1 MRSARWVFAGALLGT
16 VLVYWIGLYGPFV
29 LDDTNNLTPIVEWL
43 RGDNTWQHV
52 VLGNESGMFGRSLS
66 MATLMLSAWVGGF
79 TPFAF
84 KLGNLFTHLLCGFVG
99 WQMLR
104 HVFARDPHLRRH
116 ADIAAALLT
125 AVWLLHPLNV
135 STVLYAVQRMAQIS
149 TLFTLAALCTY
160 LLSRTAL
167 EQGHTRRAACG
178 LFVVFPMLLLA
189 GLLGKENAAVAPAL
203 CLVFE
208 LAYFRQPRDQHR
220 PPAARRMLAFFYGG
234 FLLVPAILAAA
245 MLALHPNRLLGGYAV
260 RDFTLPERLLSE
272 GRAVMDYVA
281 ALLVPRGPVLGVF
294 NDDFAVST
302 GLMSPPST
310 AIAAFALVAI
320 SALAIALR
328 KRAPSVFAGWFLFL
342 VAHSIESSVLPLE
355 LYFEHRNYLPAFGLL
370 MAVAGMAEFLTRRI
384 EPGAMPRWKLGVLA
398 AGGYALALG
407 VATHA
412 RAFVWADEGRFL
424 LQEAMHHPGS
434 LRANSALAYYEIRQG
449 NVTAARV
456 TVDGLLQSPHP
467 HVRKMAYLVRVLVDC
482 IVSGDAT
489 ANDLREAIALA
500 RPIVTRDEMY
510 VFADLASINNQRVC
524 NGAGPEVLA
533 DTIVA
538 ILTVAQNQADGSQP
552 KWKLRHT
559 AAKLYA
565 SANDWKRALAQAE
578 LAWQP
583 SADAPVGAFLVR
595 TYVQNGMRENAEHT
609 FDEVAKRMNRND
621 FKDRNGLSELRRFLD
636 QAAAD
641 SDKVITP
648 TEPRHA
654 T

>member
-16 VLVYWIGLYGPFV
+16 VLAYWIGLHGPFV

-43 RGDNTWQHV
+43 HGDNTWQFV
-52 VLGNESGMFGRSLS
+52 VLGNGSGMFGRSLS
-66 MATLMLSAWVGGF
+66 MATLMFSAWVGGY

-84 KLGNLFTHLLCGFVG
+84 KLGNLFIHLLCGFAG

-104 HVFARDPHLRRH
+104 HVLARDPHLRWH
-116 ADIAAALLT
+116 ADLAAALLA

-149 TLFTLAALCTY
+149 MLFTLAALSVY
-160 LLSRTAL
+160 LLARTAL
-167 EQGHTRRAACG
+167 EQGHTRRAICG
-178 LFVVFPMLLLA
+178 LFLAFPLLLLA

-208 LAYFRQPRDQHR
+208 LAYFRQARDEQQ
-220 PPAARRMLAFFYGG
+220 PPAGKRMLAFFYSV
-234 FLLVPAILAAA
+234 FLIAPAILMAAVF
-245 MLALHPNRLLGGYAV
+245 ALRPNRFLGGYAL

-281 ALLVPRGPVLGVF
+281 ALLLPRGPAMGVF

-310 AIAAFALVAI
+310 VFALLALLAI
-320 SALAIALR
+320 SAFAIALR
-328 KRAPSVFAGWFLFL
+328 KRAPSVFAGWFFFL

-370 MAVAGMAEFLTRRI
+370 LAVAGMAELLTRRI

-424 LQEAMHHPGS
+424 LQEAARHPGS

-449 NVTAARV
+449 NLAVARA
-456 TVDGLLQSPHP
+456 TIDGLLQSPNP
-467 HVRKMAYLVRVLVDC
+467 RVREMAYLIRVMVDC

-489 ANDLREAIALA
+489 ANDLHEAIALA

-510 VFADLASINNQRVC
+510 VFADLASINNQRTC
-524 NGAGPEVLA
+524 NGAGPEMLA

-538 ILTVAQNQADGSQP
+538 ILAVAHNQPDGVEP
-552 KWKLRHT
+552 KWKLRNT
-559 AAKLYA
+559 AAQLYA
-565 SANDWKRALAQAE
+565 AAGDWKRALAQAE

-583 SADAPVGAFLVR
+583 GADAPVGAFLVR
-595 TYVQNGMRENAEHT
+595 AYVRNGMRENAERT
-609 FDEVAKRMNRND
+609 FSEVAKRMDHND
-621 FKDRNGLSELRRFLD
+621 FKDRSGLIELRHFLD
-636 QAAAD
+636 PAAED
-641 SDKVITP
+641 SGQVIHP
-648 TEPRHA
+648 D
-654 T
+654 